1 MLDGDQ
7 KSRGPG
13 EAKSLNESD
22 VAKPPRLD
30 PEAPCLR
37 IDRPTRQTLPVVV
50 ASPHSGRDYPD
61 DLIARSALSPLRLR
75 SSEDSFVDEIF
86 AGAPECGAPLLQA
99 LFPRVYVDVNREP
112 FELDQTMFAD
122 PLPAYVTTRNARIA
136 AGLGTI
142 ARVVSNAEPI
152 YSDKLTF
159 AEAKERIQTYYDPY
173 HHALAALI
181 LETREQF
188 GYCILLD
195 CHSMPSG
202 AVSQRGGK
210 TGRVRPVD
218 TVLGD
223 CHATACGSLVTNEA
237 ERLLVDMGY
246 AVQRNN
252 PYAGGFV
259 TRHYGRPSEGIHAL
273 QIELSRSIYMDEKRV
288 ERLPTITKLSHDMAN
303 LVRSVGRIG
312 NPSAKLSQAAE

>member
-1 MLDGDQ
+1 MRDDDQ

-13 EAKSLNESD
+13 KAESPNGSD
-22 VAKPPRLD
+22 AAKPPRLD
-30 PEAPCLR
+30 TEAPCLR
-37 IDRPTRQTLPVVV
+37 IHRPPRQTLPVVV
-50 ASPHSGRDYPD
+50 ASPHSGRNYPD
-61 DLIARSALSPLRLR
+61 DLIARSVLSPLRLR

-86 AGAPECGAPLLQA
+86 AGTPECGAPLLQA

-112 FELDQTMFAD
+112 FELDQAMFAD

-152 YSDKLTF
+152 YSDQLTF
-159 AEAKERIQTYYDPY
+159 AEAKERIQTYYTPY
-173 HHALAALI
+173 HQALAALI
-181 LETREQF
+181 LETQELF

-202 AVSQRGGK
+202 AVNNRSGK
-210 TGRVRPVD
+210 TVRVRPAD
-218 TVLGD
+218 AVLGD
-223 CHATACGSLVTNEA
+223 CHGTACSSLVTNEA
-237 ERLLVDMGY
+237 EQLLVSMGY

-273 QIELSRSIYMDEKRV
+273 QIELNRSIYMDEKRIQ
-288 ERLPTITKLSHDMAN
+288 RLPTITKLSTDMTN

-312 NPSAKLSQAAE
+312 NPSAKQNQAAE